1 MSNVET
7 RKIRLTE
14 FDLRLLA
21 LLQKD
26 AHRSNT
32 SIARELRV
40 GESIVRRRLE
50 TLIAAG
56 YVQIVGVTDPLKLG
70 FATWVAVELD
80 VELPR
85 IESVASE
92 IARMPEVVFV
102 CVTTGASDIFFTAV
116 FRSNEEVYHFI
127 SQRLARIKGIRN
139 TSTSSILRVMK
150 RTMAYGVPDGRY
162 DGLPKG
168 RKQSR

>member
-1 MSNVET
+1 MTKKN
-7 RKIRLTE
+7 RGFRLTD
-14 FDLRLLA
+14 FDLKLLG

-26 AHRSNT
+26 ARRSNT
-32 SIARELRV
+32 NIARELRV
-40 GESIVRRRLE
+40 GES
-50 TLIAAG
+50 
-56 YVQIVGVTDPLKLG
+56 
-70 FATWVAVELD
+70 VELD

-85 IESVASE
+85 IESVANE

-116 FRSNEEVYHFI
+116 FRSNDDVYHFI
-127 SQRLARIKGIRN
+127 SRRLARIKGVRN

-162 DGLPKG
+162 DGLPK
-168 RKQSR
+168 RRTQRR